1 MDIEKL
7 LIIVTQA
14 GTFIA
19 AFAGVAASVV
29 MFSITKKFG
38 LGILATGFKTIS
50 VGVIFIAAALVVDAF
65 NFYLQV
71 QNIALVTLIK
81 EVFLI
86 LGTYII
92 VVGAK
97 KTADKLENLTK

>member
-1 MDIEKL
+1 MDFARL
-7 LIIVTQA
+7 LTIITQA
-14 GTFIA
+14 GIFIA
-19 AFAGVAASVV
+19 AFAGVAASFV

-50 VGVIFIAAALVVDAF
+50 LGVIFIAAALVIDAF

-71 QNIALVTLIK
+71 QNIALITLIK
-81 EVFLI
+81 EFFLI